1 VHKHLSADDF
11 KEAKM
16 IGWISFREA
25 IGLARCDVKGFGQP
39 RAILQI
45 RATLMEP
52 IDETLHQGILTL
64 ATAAATSRSLP
75 GGQRLRVHRGY
86 QVSVAHQG

>member
-1 VHKHLSADDF
+1 MHKHLSADDF

-16 IGWISFREA
+16 ISWISFREA
-25 IGLARCDVKGFGQP
+25 IGLALCDVKDFGQP

-52 IDETLHQGILTL
+52 IDETLHQGILTR
-64 ATAAATSRSLP
+64 ATAAATARSLP
-75 GGQRLRVHRGY
+75 GGQRLRVHLGL
-86 QVSVAHQG
+86 QASVARQG